1 MLFRFENTI
10 ADIDLEKTK
19 SYHKNKIIYSSDYCR
34 CSGCKNFKRWA
45 QHCSPVIRNA
55 FQKIGIEDMRYFSE
69 IGLPFIRDIQN
80 KIVFY
85 SGMYYVAGSLLK
97 TIPDSET
104 PEVFPE
110 LPDYFQY
117 CISDKHDLVP
127 DDFPRPALQL
137 DFYAYLPWIV
147 GNSIEEL

>member
-19 SYHKNKIIYSSDYCR
+19 SYHKIIYSPDYCH
-34 CSGCKNFKRWA
+34 CSGCKNFKHWTKRCNPA
-45 QHCSPVIRNA
+45 IREA
-55 FQKIGIEDMRYFSE
+55 FRKIGIEDMRYFSE
-69 IGLPFIRDIQN
+69 LSYPIVTEYQN
-80 KIVFY
+80 QEAILY
-85 SGMYYVAGSLLK
+85 MGMYYVVG
-97 TIPDSET
+97 TIVHQPENLIQP